1 MNIKLT
7 LSVEEEIIVKAKAY
21 AKANGKSLSQIVEN
35 YLGLLVKEQTQ
46 GVEEKSITYQL
57 KGAFKDHDLGDYK
70 VELAKALSKKYL
82 NEWSVSF

>member
-46 GVEEKSITYQL
+46 VVEEKSITYQL
-57 KGAFKDHDLGDYK
+57 KDHDLGDYK
-70 VELAKALSKKYL
+70 EELAKALSKKYL
-82 NEWSVSF
+82 NE